1 MRLAGKSALVSD
13 AWVGPAGLPHA
24 ASQSHAPGPLVRMV
38 VIPSIRAYGCVIMR
52 LSPGQRFGCTA
63 GVLEPGVVLSMV
75 AGQIGE
81 QLCKCSRHI
90 GNAP

>member
-1 MRLAGKSALVSD
+1 MTIG
-13 AWVGPAGLPHA
+13 GHG
-24 ASQSHAPGPLVRMV
+24 MV
-38 VIPSIRAYGCVIMR
+38 AILSIRAYGCAIMR
-52 LSPGQRFGCTA
+52 LSPGQRFGCIA